1 MSADSDG
8 VLEDGPL
15 DGFGAW
21 WGGEGSFVSVEVGE
35 IDAFD
40 QVADGEVEV
49 SEGSGFVALERDK
62 GV

>member
-8 VLEDGPL
+8 VFEDGPL

-35 IDAFD
+35 IDSFD
-40 QVADGEVEV
+40 QIGDGEVKV
-49 SEGSGFVALERDK
+49 FEGSIFIALGK
-62 GV
+62 SI